1 MAGKVFAIE
10 RLTVGFDIF
19 LFSCYKGLAYVDV
32 HQLRR
37 SEIAICM
44 DGEKW
49 IFNRRQKAEVASRI
63 PLLPEC
69 LDILQGY
76 EEHPQCITQDRLLPV
91 WSNQKL
97 NEYLKEIA
105 EVRHS

>member
-19 LFSCYKGLAYVDV
+19 LFSCYTGLAYVDV

-37 SEIAICM
+37 SEIAIGM

-76 EEHPQCITQDRLLPV
+76 EEHPHASPRIVCCRSGATRSSMSI
-91 WSNQKL
+91 
-97 NEYLKEIA
+97 
-105 EVRHS
+105 